1 MCTSRSGFRRVAQVK
16 EGPASHDDARYR
28 ERSLM
33 STICSHLPSLA
44 ARLRSQGFELGEPG
58 VLPHSHAAGQSNVV
72 NVVCSARPS
81 PPRKHV
87 CVCLCGAGRHRQHD
101 GAAAQPRTAQGA
113 WHLSGK
119 SGREVIDATRS
130 GLDKNRLLGLDTN
143 GDGRWHTSWVT
154 G

>member
-87 CVCLCGAGRHRQHD
+87 CVCVCVVQEGIDSTMVQLLSHEQLKELGIYRVSPAGR
-101 GAAAQPRTAQGA
+101 
-113 WHLSGK
+113 L
-119 SGREVIDATRS
+119 
-130 GLDKNRLLGLDTN
+130 
-143 GDGRWHTSWVT
+143 
-154 G
+154 